1 MQTGNASNL
10 EILSTIMMSIAF
22 VGTMSGLIWLAYK
35 YHYYR
40 KPRADGTRANGT
52 AQLIFAQSALL
63 YIALGLLS
71 GLLLGLSIMGLFT
84 PAPVRQENQEAS
96 TTASGG
102 KAPMVGTSLSST
114 ANYRRSPTATISMTP
129 GRGSQTPCCSP
140 AINLMSPSCANKWT

>member
-96 TTASGG
+96 TVVGAIYIGLALLVDLCVVANLFLTTRIETAIRGV
-102 KAPMVGTSLSST
+102 K
-114 ANYRRSPTATISMTP
+114 
-129 GRGSQTPCCSP
+129 GRARKVQP
-140 AINLMSPSCANKWT
+140 